1 MANKLQKLEDML
13 KIVNDGISKEEF
25 VSSFEAV
32 LKQVL
37 AVEEKIVA
45 NNKKAIEELRT
56 LITSLGKE
64 LKSTSTA
71 HFTEAK
77 DVFLEQISKA
87 LQEQESGM
95 KAIKGLLEELEE
107 LRKKKVV
114 FGGGGGGFSTA
125 HSPLHESFTMNGTDT
140 SVTLTQAVAAQGKAV
155 IALRY
160 NGQVQDMTTHYTVD
174 GNKISLTFTPE
185 PTSTISVTYIP

>member
-1 MANKLQKLEDML
+1 ML

-95 KAIKGLLEELEE
+95 KAIKGLLDEFQ
-107 LRKKKVV
+107 KVKEAKDV
-114 FGGGGGGFSTA
+114 FLGQISKALQEQKNGMNFIYDKIRNLKNG
-125 HSPLHESFTMNGTDT
+125 SP
-140 SVTLTQAVAAQGKAV
+140 
-155 IALRY
+155 
-160 NGQVQDMTTHYTVD
+160 
-174 GNKISLTFTPE
+174 
-185 PTSTISVTYIP
+185 